1 MNYERLNEL
10 ANEAIRYMNPENDWR
25 FIHADSYT
33 FYILTERL
41 NYSSSFPMWKEVR
54 EDIFNDIRATTGIR
68 NGVVTNFTLVNC
80 SEHTVIHPTNANSG
94 FITLKSNNAYAA
106 IRPNSGDSSRLAA
119 YRAMY
124 LHAPH
129 LMQWGFSD
137 SHGFFVGEQ
146 KHLFPGDRVMN
157 YYPKEGTLAFHFTI
171 DTEDTWNQV
180 LKSS

>member
-1 MNYERLNEL
+1 MNYERLNKL

-33 FYILTERL
+33 FYMLTARL
-41 NYSSSFPMWKEVR
+41 NYGSSFPMWKEVR
-54 EDIFNDIRATTGIR
+54 EDIFNDIRRLTGIR
-68 NGVVTNFTLVNC
+68 DGVVTNFTLVNC
-80 SEHTVIHPTNANSG
+80 NKHTVVHPTSASSG
-94 FITLKSNNAYAA
+94 FLTLKSNNAYAC
-106 IRPNSGDSSRLAA
+106 IRPGSDTNSRLSA

-124 LHAPH
+124 LHSPH
-129 LMQWGFSD
+129 LMQWGQSD
-137 SHGFFVGEQ
+137 SHGFYVGEQ

-157 YYPKEGTLAFHFTI
+157 YYPKEGTVFFHFTI